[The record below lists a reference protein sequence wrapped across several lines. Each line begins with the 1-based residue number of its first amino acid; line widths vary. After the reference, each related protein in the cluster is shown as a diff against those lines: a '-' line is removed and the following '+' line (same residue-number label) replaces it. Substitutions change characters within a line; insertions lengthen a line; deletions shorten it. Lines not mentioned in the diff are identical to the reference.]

1 MSDTEYT
8 PQYTYSNNKLTKNSQ
23 KLRKEMTK
31 EEKHLWYDF
40 LSGLPVGFRRQ
51 KTIDNYIVDFY
62 SYKAQLVIELD
73 GNQHFNNE
81 EQVQKDKQ
89 RDERLADLGLTVL
102 RFSNYD
108 INRNFKRVCEEIY
121 NYLNFRGLI

>member
-8 PQYTYSNNKLTKNSQ
+8 PKYTYSNNKLTKNSQ

-73 GNQHFNNE
+73 GNQHFDNE

-121 NYLNFRGLI
+121 NYLNSRGLI